1 MRDIKSWRVKM
12 LNEVVLMGRLTSDA
26 ETKFLQSNNSSVTR
40 FTLAV
45 ERDFKAGGEERPKAD
60 FINCIAWNKTGEFI
74 QKYFAKGNMIAVTGR
89 IETGSYTGQDGK
101 KVYTTEVNVSKAS
114 FTGEKSG
121 SSQENAGSSQEPPIP
136 TPSDIGDGFMNIPD
150 GIDEELPFT

>member
-1 MRDIKSWRVKM
+1 MINQSI
-12 LNEVVLMGRLTSDA
+12 LMGRLTKEP
-26 ETKFLQSNNSSVTR
+26 ETKFLQSDNSSVTR
-40 FTLAV
+40 FTIAV
-45 ERDFKAGGEERPKAD
+45 ERDYKAAGEERAKAD
-60 FINCIAWNKTGEFI
+60 FINCVAWNKTGEFI
-74 QKYFAKGNMIAVTGR
+74 QKYFTKGNMIAVIGR

-121 SSQENAGSSQEPPIP
+121 NNQENTGSSQEPPIP
-136 TPSDIGDGFMNIPD
+136 TSLDMGDGFMNIPD